1 MLIIYTH
8 NLTPRVKYIFK
19 QIFSEIL
26 GIEISFCLD
35 KKVSF
40 QKLVSLK

>member
-8 NLTPRVKYIFK
+8 SLTPRVKYIFK

-35 KKVSF
+35 KKRIS
-40 QKLVSLK
+40 KKN